1 MVVSLGSAIAATS
14 DPAERWNPLFGGAY
28 PSQGAEPKH
37 PCPGGRA
44 AFGVIVGL
52 LVEYSKFYLDVS
64 ASVYIPF
71 AALVVI
77 LLVKPYGLFGQVRIE
92 RV

>member
-52 LVEYSKFYLDVS
+52 LVALLELEVEREGPLRVS
-64 ASVYIPF
+64 RD
-71 AALVVI
+71 
-77 LLVKPYGLFGQVRIE
+77 G
-92 RV
+92 